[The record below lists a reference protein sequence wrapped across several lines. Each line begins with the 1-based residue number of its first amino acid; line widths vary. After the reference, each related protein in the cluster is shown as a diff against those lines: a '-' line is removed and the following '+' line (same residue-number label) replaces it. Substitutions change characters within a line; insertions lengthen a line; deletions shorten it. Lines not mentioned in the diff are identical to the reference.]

1 MSELKASRTTPAS
14 RKLSVIE
21 AQDAIAATFGDL
33 ENLAWRFFV
42 IARDLDADLGDESF
56 PDQEPGPD
64 HLRWFTAL
72 SAMALY
78 TELSELLPLARK
90 AAERVHQNVVDD
102 WEKKQV
108 RQTSRA
114 AAAPP
119 KLQKANRKKR
129 IKN

>member
-1 MSELKASRTTPAS
+1 MSELEASRTAPAA

-33 ENLAWRFFV
+33 EKLAWRFFV
-42 IARDLDADLGDESF
+42 IARDLEADLDDESF

-78 TELSELLPLARK
+78 TELIELLPLARK
-90 AAERVHQNVVDD
+90 AAERGHQNVVDE
-102 WEKKQV
+102 WEKKHSASGASARAV
-108 RQTSRA
+108 PSKPKQTKR
-114 AAAPP
+114 
-119 KLQKANRKKR
+119 KQRLQT
-129 IKN
+129 